1 MQVSNIEIQ
10 IADQIAPEVLQSTDD
25 VAITTLRFT
34 ELQYTS
40 GGIGAVSW

>member
-1 MQVSNIEIQ
+1 MQTINIEIQ
-10 IADQIAPEVLQSTDD
+10 NADQAAPEGLQSADEAA
-25 VAITTLRFT
+25 VTTLRFT